1 MAIVRQFRAIRP
13 AEKKAKDIPSV
24 PYDVVN
30 TEEAKELAGENA
42 LSFLHVIRPEIDLPD
57 GTDLYADSVYEKAA
71 ENFNRLLESGSLIQE
86 QTPSIYLYK
95 LTMGDHEQVGVA
107 CCCSVDDYDSNVIK
121 KHEHTRKDK
130 EDDRLRHMLTL
141 SAHAGPVLLTYRG
154 DERIN
159 DIVRRETAKPPLY
172 DITAEDGVGHTIWRM
187 EQCDALVNAFKSVAS
202 LYIADGHHRAA
213 GASRVKKEMVDKKAP
228 FTGEEEWGYFLA
240 VLFPAEELVVL
251 PYNRWIVDLGGL
263 GEDDFIE
270 KIEESF
276 DLDTAGEPEPKEKGE
291 FNMYIKG
298 SWYGLTLKNKEGG
311 DLRGDSSKYSSK
323 GAEPS
328 GSPKRGDSLESPRNP
343 VSRLDLS
350 LFQREIL
357 EPVLGIL
364 DQRKDKRIDFVGG
377 EGSAEKLQKL
387 VDDKGG
393 VAFCFYPVSIE
404 ELLRV
409 SDAGMVMPPKST
421 WFVPKL
427 RSGLLVHR
435 F

>member
-1 MAIVRQFRAIRP
+1 MAIVRPFRAIRP
-13 AEKKAKDIPSV
+13 AEKKAKDIASV

-42 LSFLHVIRPEIDLPD
+42 LSFLHVIRPEIDLPE
-57 GTDLYADSVYEKAA
+57 GTDLYAGSVYEKAA
-71 ENFNRLLESGSLIQE
+71 ENFNRLLENGSLIQE

-95 LTMGDHEQVGVA
+95 LTRGDHAQVGVA

-121 KHEHTRKDK
+121 KHEHTRKEK

-141 SAHAGPVLLTYRG
+141 SSHAGPVLLTYRG

-172 DITAEDGVGHTIWRM
+172 DISAEDGVGHTIWRM
-187 EQCDALVNAFKSVAS
+187 EQCDDLVNVFKSVSS

-240 VLFPAEELVVL
+240 VLFPAEELVIL
-251 PYNRWIVDLGGL
+251 PYNRWICDLGGL
-263 GEDDFIE
+263 EEDEFME
-270 KIEESF
+270 KIEDSF
-276 DLDTAGEPEPKEKGE
+276 VLDATGETEPKEQGE

-298 SWYGLTLKNKEGG
+298 SWYRLRPKKQG
-311 DLRGDSSKYSSK
+311 DFGD
-323 GAEPS
+323 
-328 GSPKRGDSLESPRNP
+328 NP

-357 EPVLGIL
+357 EPVLKIL

-377 EGSAEKLQKL
+377 EDSARKLQKL
-387 VDDKGG
+387 VGDKGG
-393 VAFCFYPVSIE
+393 VAFSFYPVSIE
-404 ELLRV
+404 ELLGV

>member
-1 MAIVRQFRAIRP
+1 MAIVRPFRAIRP
-13 AEKKAKDIPSV
+13 EEKKAKDIASV

-86 QTPSIYLYK
+86 QTPSIYLYR
-95 LTMGDHEQVGVA
+95 LTMGGHAQMGVA
-107 CCCSVDDYDSNVIK
+107 CCCSVDDYDDNVIK

-154 DERIN
+154 DDRIN
-159 DIVRRETAKPPLY
+159 DIVRRETAKTPLY

-187 EQCDALVNAFKSVAS
+187 EQSDALVNAFKSVAS

-213 GASRVKKEMVDKKAP
+213 GASRVKKEMVDKKVP
-228 FTGEEEWGYFLA
+228 FTGEQEWGYFLA
-240 VLFPAEELVVL
+240 VLFPADELVIL
-251 PYNRWIVDLGGL
+251 PYNRWICDFGGL

-270 KIEESF
+270 KIRESF
-276 DLDTAGEPEPKEKGE
+276 DLDAVGEPEPTEKGT
-291 FNMYIKG
+291 FTMYIKG
-298 SWYGLTLKNKEGG
+298 NWYGLTLKNKEGG
-311 DLRGDSSKYSSK
+311 DFD
-323 GAEPS
+323 
-328 GSPKRGDSLESPRNP
+328 DNP
-343 VSRLDLS
+343 VSGLDLS

-387 VDDKGG
+387 VDDKDG

-404 ELLRV
+404 DLLRV

>member
-1 MAIVRQFRAIRP
+1 MAIVRPFRAIRP
-13 AEKKAKDIPSV
+13 AEKKAKDIASV

-30 TEEAKELAGENA
+30 TEEAKELAGENV

-187 EQCDALVNAFKSVAS
+187 EQCDALVNVFKSVAS

-240 VLFPAEELVVL
+240 VLFPAEELVIL
-251 PYNRWIVDLGGL
+251 PYNRWICDLGGL

-276 DLDTAGEPEPKEKGE
+276 DLDAAGEPEPKEKGE
-291 FNMYIKG
+291 FTMYIKG

-311 DLRGDSSKYSSK
+311 DSS
-323 GAEPS
+323 
-328 GSPKRGDSLESPRNP
+328 ESPLNP
-343 VSRLDLS
+343 VSKLDLS
-350 LFQREIL
+350 LFQRKIL

-377 EGSAEKLQKL
+377 EDSAEKLQKL

-393 VAFCFYPVSIE
+393 VAFCFHPVSIE
-404 ELLRV
+404 DLLRV